1 MFRLMNSLLA
11 TFMLKLL
18 LVGIEGTD
26 FVAQA
31 TQPQSTFKLFDQSL
45 QKCS

>member
-1 MFRLMNSLLA
+1 
-11 TFMLKLL
+11 MLKLL
-18 LVGIEGTD
+18 IVGIEGTD

-45 QKCS
+45 QKSS